1 MLKILRGDSLSTYE
15 ARGREASIKTVRNRM
30 KIRGGVNEQSTYAIG
45 GLKLKRD
52 NFAAA
57 GRVLTKL
64 SSLTDSVLIVDS
76 ILVLFLL
83 RKHTEKCI
91 KILPLQPKRQT
102 LILRQKKETKWNNQ
116 MKMWI

>member
-1 MLKILRGDSLSTYE
+1 MNPFDPHSLSTYE
-15 ARGREASIKTVRNRM
+15 ARGREGSIKTVRNRM
-30 KIRGGVNEQSTYAIG
+30 KIREGVNEQSSYATG

-91 KILPLQPKRQT
+91 KIPLQPKRQT
-102 LILRQKKETKWNNQ
+102 LILRQKKSKWKNQ